1 MSSSVRMR
9 TSRSHSRTR
18 PKTAQHAE
26 VSGESSGV
34 SEEGGDSRELYDE
47 DDENW
52 SDEEGDVEPSD
63 SASSGRGPSYRR
75 PTGAGGP
82 VRRAASGHR
91 HPATQHPPPS
101 GYAYRQGLPQVQPP
115 HHPSDTA
122 SLDSSEDY
130 PYGFGNQYP
139 PQGGYG
145 GGRSRGG
152 PGYQHG
158 GYGGPYAPF
167 PSQQVVPFGN
177 NYGNPFAPA
186 GGGGNQFFGNDHRWG
201 GGEVMPY
208 GGSGAGY
215 FNGPHGGGHYPV
227 PLGMQQYAGHW
238 ASPPP
243 VTDLGARPKPE
254 PSPAPAKDDPE
265 KLEMM
270 KQLEAIK
277 AEKAKREAEE
287 QKKEFEARIREETE
301 RAFKQKM
308 EERDKQEELLNK
320 ERAAAAEKA
329 KKEIEEARQ
338 AAEKATRDLMEKERQ
353 AAEERKK
360 EEAAAIAR
368 AQQAA
373 RDQIEAERR
382 AEEKQKKMEA
392 EAVARAQQA
401 ARDQIEAERK
411 ADEERRKRETEL
423 AAAAEAAA
431 KAKLE
436 AAIKAKEEAEAAA
449 KKKMDEE
456 AEWRKLLETEA
467 KLKAENEAREKIE
480 KERKDAEDAKAAEE
494 AKKKEEEAWK
504 KKTLAEVQAKAEEA
518 SRKSKGKDKSP
529 IRFKDAVG
537 RKFSFPFHLCQT
549 WTGMEE
555 LIKQA
560 FLHVDVIGPH
570 VQAGHYDL
578 LGPDQEIILPQ
589 VWDKVIEPDWA
600 ITMVMWP
607 MDRGRPA
614 GLGGHP
620 HPHPH
625 AHGVPGHP
633 NVRPPGMQQGGIR
646 ATPGISRM
654 PGGPTHGGPP
664 VPPPQ
669 PMHPAFANM
678 HSRGGRPQRM
688 TEPSIIAVHPDK
700 PKKKSK
706 SSSGL
711 GGFLFGRP
719 QPKKSSKKKAI

>member
-1 MSSSVRMR
+1 M
-9 TSRSHSRTR
+9 
-18 PKTAQHAE
+18 
-26 VSGESSGV
+26 
-34 SEEGGDSRELYDE
+34 
-47 DDENW
+47 
-52 SDEEGDVEPSD
+52 
-63 SASSGRGPSYRR
+63 
-75 PTGAGGP
+75 
-82 VRRAASGHR
+82 
-91 HPATQHPPPS
+91 
-101 GYAYRQGLPQVQPP
+101 P
-115 HHPSDTA
+115 H
-122 SLDSSEDY
+122 
-130 PYGFGNQYP
+130 
-139 PQGGYG
+139 
-145 GGRSRGG
+145 
-152 PGYQHG
+152 
-158 GYGGPYAPF
+158 
-167 PSQQVVPFGN
+167 
-177 NYGNPFAPA
+177 
-186 GGGGNQFFGNDHRWG
+186 
-201 GGEVMPY
+201 

-215 FNGPHGGGHYPV
+215 FNGPYGGGHYPV
-227 PLGMQQYAGHW
+227 PHAMQQYAHPWG
-238 ASPPP
+238 SPPP
-243 VTDLGARPKPE
+243 ITDGGRRTPAQKAK
-254 PSPAPAKDDPE
+254 PAPPADDPE
-265 KLEMM
+265 KIALQ
-270 KQLEAIK
+270 KQLAEIK
-277 AEKAKREAEE
+277 AAEDKREAEAK
-287 QKKEFEARIREETE
+287 QREFETRIREETE

-308 EERDKQEELLNK
+308 EERDRQEALLAK
-320 ERAAAAEKA
+320 ERAEAAEKA

-382 AEEKQKKMEA
+382 AEEKQKKLEA

-411 ADEERRKRETEL
+411 ADEERRKRETEM

-480 KERKDAEDAKAAEE
+480 KERKEAEDAKAAEE
-494 AKKKEEEAWK
+494 ARKKEEEAWK

-518 SRKSKGKDKSP
+518 SRKSKGKDKDP

-549 WTGMEE
+549 WTVSIRPTDDVRHSKMTLKANSEQGMEE

-589 VWDKVIEPDWA
+589 VWDKVIEPNWA

-607 MDRGRPA
+607 MDRQRHAGPPGGHHTMHAMPGMRPA
-614 GLGGHP
+614 TMPPQGAGGARMP
-620 HPHPH
+620 
-625 AHGVPGHP
+625 PG
-633 NVRPPGMQQGGIR
+633 VRPMGAP
-646 ATPGISRM
+646 A
-654 PGGPTHGGPP
+654 HGGPP
-664 VPPPQ
+664 VPPPG
-669 PMHPAFANM
+669 PMHHPGLAGM
-678 HSRGGRPQRM
+678 HARRDPGPRGHMGG
-688 TEPSIIAVHPDK
+688 PSIISVHPEQK
-700 PKKKSK
+700 KKKKSTG
-706 SSSGL
+706 GL
-711 GGFLFGRP
+711 GGFLFGKP
-719 QPKKSSKKKAI
+719 AQKK